1 MASAAVRFHLAAA
14 QEAESTYNWYA
25 ARSPEAA
32 HGFREELRRASRR
45 SRRAPGRGRALVAE
59 RGGTY
64 SRGTPSVSCTSFAVM
79 PSRSLRWPMVVAG
92 PATGGRAF
100 DEPSDF
106 DKPSNV
112 RMQLAAL
119 RAAADT
125 AR

>member
-1 MASAAVRFHLAAA
+1 MTGMPRGVPKPHMAFGR
-14 QEAESTYNWYA
+14 NCGG
-25 ARSPEAA
+25 P
-32 HGFREELRRASRR
+32 SRR

-125 AR
+125 ARWADSTSRSGV